1 MKGKML
7 VIVAILLGVV
17 VVFLVNAGLKKDPPP
32 VLKTFYKAAADI
44 QPGVRVST
52 ALDESHLLQPVKEIP
67 ETFAAA
73 NPDFVDTEIEWA
85 KKLTITRAIRAGD
98 YLRMSHLQALSAAEV
113 SAAIP
118 DGKVLYN
125 VKVDQQAA
133 VGYLVGPGDVVDVY
147 TVSTKPDPTQ
157 PGGVAVETPLV
168 AADLLVFAVD
178 GSMITK
184 DGTRARPL
192 GTPYSSVTFAVSHD
206 EYAKLL
212 VAAQRGKLSLTLKS
226 KKQG

>member
-125 VKVDQQAA
+125 VKVDQQTS
-133 VGYLVGPGDVVDVY
+133 VGFLVGPGDVVDVY